1 MATRLSILT
10 LLILIINLLHSIG
23 QELPPACAGNR
34 EGYAVKGF
42 EGSVFHWTV
51 EGGTIVAD
59 WNDTIVVEWNNTRG
73 QRKIEVV
80 EITPWNCIGEPVV
93 AYINVNKPEINLNE
107 QYAICAGDS
116 LIIYPNTQYFTPLM
130 YEWSNNS
137 TNAYYIAKK
146 EEQIWL
152 KVTGTDGCSA
162 IDTTIIIVHPL
173 PKVYLGKDTMI
184 CGDDYIEL
192 NAGTHYTYQWSS
204 GENFNP
210 IRIYQPTKIFDT
222 IWVSVGNE
230 FGCKASDTII
240 IYACTPENILKDIPN
255 TITPNGDGQNDVWVI
270 EQLKNYPAAE
280 VEIYDRWGR
289 LIYRVK
295 SPDPMRVWDG
305 RTKAGKELPMDSYY
319 YVIDLKFPGM
329 KPITGTINIV
339 K

>member
-1 MATRLSILT
+1 MATKINILT
-10 LLILIINLLHSIG
+10 LLIIITNLLVSKG
-23 QELPPACAGNR
+23 QGLPPACAGNR

-42 EGSVFHWTV
+42 EGSVFQWTV

-59 WNDTIVVEWNNTRG
+59 WNDTIVVEWNSKGTK
-73 QRKIEVV
+73 KIQVI
-80 EITPWNCIGEPVV
+80 EITPWNCIGEPVEAV
-93 AYINVNKPEINLNE
+93 VTVNKPDVNLND

-116 LIIYPNTQYFTPLM
+116 LIIYPNTQYFTPLT

-137 TNAYYIAKK
+137 NNTYYIAKT
-146 EEQIWL
+146 EEKVWL

-162 IDTTIIIVHPL
+162 VDTTSIIVHPI
-173 PKVYLGKDTMI
+173 PVVYLGKDTSI
-184 CGDDYIEL
+184 CGDGFIEL
-192 NAGTHYTYQWSS
+192 NAGYHYSYLWSR
-204 GENFNP
+204 GEIFNP
-210 IRIYQPTKIFDT
+210 IRVYQPAKLSDT
-222 IWVSVGNE
+222 IWVTVGNE
-230 FGCKASDTII
+230 FGCTASDTIV
-240 IYACTPENILKDIPN
+240 IYACSPEIIFKDIPN
-255 TITPNGDGQNDVWVI
+255 TITPNGDGQNDVWII

-305 RTKAGKELPMDSYY
+305 RTQAGKELPMDSYY
-319 YVIDLKFPGM
+319 YIIDLKFPGM